1 MKTAL
6 IISGILSVGG
16 AISAFTWVPSAADS
30 TREWMNKPAI
40 EAVRTLQADN
50 KQTMAGMKHFDI
62 YTDNLVDEIRDIRG
76 NISRLERELNR
87 VNSVANSS
95 GRETQ
100 SILFLKSQ
108 LKMEREKLQ
117 KQLRLLDG
125 ANIQDQRI
133 LSELSGILS

>member
-16 AISAFTWVPSAADS
+16 TISAFTWVPSAADS

-50 KQTMAGMKHFDI
+50 KSTMAGMKHFDI

-87 VNSVANSS
+87 VNSVANSA